1 MKALIIDDEEN
12 ARRTLKSFL
21 AKFCPDVKI
30 IGEAEGV
37 TSGLE
42 IINSRKFDILFLDID
57 IKEGTGFD
65 LIHLVDQIDFD
76 IIFTTAHGEYAIQAF
91 RCAALDYLLKPIN
104 PLELKEAVDRSAS
117 NSHGLLE
124 EKLIVASD
132 SFNNKKLDKITLSSA
147 EEIHWVNV
155 EQIVRC
161 QSFKNYSDVY
171 MDGSKKITVTKTL
184 KEIEELLPKD
194 VFFRAHQSHLINLHY
209 VDKYVKRDI
218 C

>member
-1 MKALIIDDEEN
+1 M
-12 ARRTLKSFL
+12 
-21 AKFCPDVKI
+21 
-30 IGEAEGV
+30 
-37 TSGLE
+37 
-42 IINSRKFDILFLDID
+42 
-57 IKEGTGFD
+57 
-65 LIHLVDQIDFD
+65 
-76 IIFTTAHGEYAIQAF
+76 
-91 RCAALDYLLKPIN
+91 KPIN

-209 VDKYVKRDI
+209 VDKYVKRDGGYI
-218 C
+218 KMKDDSIIDLARRRKEAFFENIDNLT